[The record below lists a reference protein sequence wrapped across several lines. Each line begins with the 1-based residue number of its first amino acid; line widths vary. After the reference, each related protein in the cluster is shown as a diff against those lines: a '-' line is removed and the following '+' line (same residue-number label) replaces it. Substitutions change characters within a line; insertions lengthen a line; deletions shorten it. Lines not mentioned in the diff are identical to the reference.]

1 MLEHQKARVESEFN
15 MNDMII
21 LSQFPRK
28 DNTMKHPDWESL
40 PIIIVAI
47 AGIICSVLIY
57 NNIHKIMTFDDLP
70 EVHADPIYIKEELSG
85 GHDTVE
91 VETVSEEAETTAE
104 EKHPIL
110 MDEELIAM
118 VVHAE
123 ANNQPMIGKVA
134 VAAVVL
140 NRCDY
145 FGLTV
150 ESVVYAKNQFAI
162 ADTYSKDDMRAV
174 EIAMSNRDLFPE
186 TLLYFRAGHFH
197 KFGVEWE
204 QIGDHFFSLIE
215 SEDK

>member
-1 MLEHQKARVESEFN
+1 
-15 MNDMII
+15 
-21 LSQFPRK
+21 
-28 DNTMKHPDWESL
+28 MKEPDWESL
-40 PIIIVAI
+40 PIVIIAI
-47 AGIICSVLIY
+47 AGIIAAVLIY
-57 NNIHKIMTFDDLP
+57 NNIHKIIASDELP
-70 EVHADPIYIKEELSG
+70 EVHAEPIYIVEELSG
-85 GHDTVE
+85 GHETVE
-91 VETVSEEAETTAE
+91 VETVSEEVEMPIEE
-104 EKHPIL
+104 EKHPVL

-174 EIAMSNRDLFPE
+174 EIAMNNRDLFPQN
-186 TLLYFRAGHFH
+186 LLYFRAGHFH

-204 QIGDHFFSLIE
+204 QIGDHYFSLRGE
-215 SEDK
+215 

>member
-1 MLEHQKARVESEFN
+1 
-15 MNDMII
+15 MNDTFI
-21 LSQFPRK
+21 LTQYSRK
-28 DNTMKHPDWESL
+28 GKTMKNPDWESL
-40 PIIIVAI
+40 PIVLIAI
-47 AGIICSVLIY
+47 AGIIASVFIY
-57 NNIHKIMTFDDLP
+57 NNIHKIVASDDLP
-70 EVHADPIYIKEELSG
+70 ELHAQPIYIVEELSG
-85 GHDTVE
+85 GH
-91 VETVSEEAETTAE
+91 ETVKVEAVEEISEVAELPVEE
-104 EKHPIL
+104 EKHPVL

-134 VAAVVL
+134 VASVVL

-162 ADTYSKDDMRAV
+162 ADSYTKSDLRAV
-174 EIAMSNRDLFPE
+174 EIAMDNRDLFPE
-186 TLLYFRAGHFH
+186 TLLYFRAEHFH

-215 SEDK
+215 SVDK